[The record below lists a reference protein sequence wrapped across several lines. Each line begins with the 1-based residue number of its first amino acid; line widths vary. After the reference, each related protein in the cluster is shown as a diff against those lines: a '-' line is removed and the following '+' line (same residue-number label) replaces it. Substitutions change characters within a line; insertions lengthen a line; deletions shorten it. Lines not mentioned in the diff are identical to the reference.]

1 MGGDTQCPFL
11 SKSLRVGVFP
21 LYWLHIFSP
30 LVDLFKDGIY
40 FQSLLTFLP
49 IENILRFL
57 LTSLQIKYIFDP
69 YLPLYRSKIF
79 SILIE
84 VFTDQ
89 IYFHSILLP
98 VPQHSGH
105 SRSANRRQL
114 VLVVLPSAKDASKA
128 HRNHYQLSVPSQHL
142 RIGLYT

>member
-79 SILIE
+79 SIPIE
-84 VFTDQ
+84 AFADRT
-89 IYFHSILLP
+89 YFHSILL
-98 VPQHSGH
+98 QFHNIQDTLQ
-105 SRSANRRQL
+105 SANRRQL
-114 VLVVLPSAKDASKA
+114 VLVVLPSAKETSKA
-128 HRNHYQLSVPSQHL
+128 HRNHYQLSVPSQYL